1 MKPKWIV
8 FLFFVLLLTRTAV
21 TLRMTKKQQFAGALG
36 QIMGIQSLIYAWNK
50 YT

>member
-8 FLFFVLLLTRTAV
+8 FLCFVLLLTSTAV
-21 TLRMTKKQQFAGALG
+21 TLLMTKKQQFAGALS
-36 QIMGIQSLIYAWNK
+36 QIMEIQSLIYMWNK